1 MKSISLERKSEYS
14 EPTMEISKEVYP
26 ELYIELDKDPELA
39 PEGTLTVRYRVHEKT
54 IRTEDGNSPMVC
66 LCLEINEI
74 LDHQGVE
81 SFKEEKSD
89 HKMSEDMLDQMAGE
103 SDDSDDDEDA
113 KPTVT
118 IAVMKHK

>member
-1 MKSISLERKSEYS
+1 
-14 EPTMEISKEVYP
+14 MEISKEVYP
-26 ELYIELDKDPELA
+26 ELYLELDKDPELA

-89 HKMSEDMLDQMAGE
+89 HKMSEDMLDQMSDE
-103 SDDSDDDEDA
+103 MSQDDSEDQDA